1 MTQDFCEFHKSMH
14 ENKKSDAYTMDLT
27 LFLIYFWINA
37 PNTNNFLAKKWFM
50 MHENHSW
57 KGKIRRRMDR
67 KLQTSSTSN
76 YFNSSTSICLCQ
88 WNFTLFFAH
97 IQSVNLKTYLRTR
110 VYSRDSHLAK
120 RHQIRGFIFLL
131 KRTGD

>member
-1 MTQDFCEFHKSMH
+1 
-14 ENKKSDAYTMDLT
+14 
-27 LFLIYFWINA
+27 
-37 PNTNNFLAKKWFM
+37 
-50 MHENHSW
+50 
-57 KGKIRRRMDR
+57 MDR
-67 KLQTSSTSN
+67 KLQTSSASN

-120 RHQIRGFIFLL
+120 RHQIRGFIFYQKGQAISEDIYAKHPNSQLVISKL
-131 KRTGD
+131 SNTF